1 MFTPV
6 SMRAASAYKRVGVE
20 TSVEGA
26 SPHQLVKLLFDALL
40 QSLSTAKA
48 AMGRGDIEIKGR
60 EIGKSVRIL
69 QEGLIASLNQVEGG
83 EVSVNLR
90 GVYGYS
96 VRALTMANLKNDQ
109 GKLSEVIGLIE
120 TIADAW
126 KQIAATPVANQ
137 RPMGVQ

>member
-26 SPHQLVKLLFDALL
+26 SPHQLVRLLFDALL
-40 QSLSTAKA
+40 QSLTTAKA
-48 AMGRGDIEIKGR
+48 AMNRGDIEVKGR

-96 VRALTMANLKNDQ
+96 VRALTVANLKNDE

-126 KQIAATPVANQ
+126 KQIAVSSAGAPKYS
-137 RPMGVQ
+137 GV

>member
-1 MFTPV
+1 MFSPV

-26 SPHQLVKLLFDALL
+26 NPHQLVRLLFDALL
-40 QSLSTAKA
+40 QSLTTAKN
-48 AMGRGDIEIKGR
+48 AMGRGDIEVKGR

-83 EVSVNLR
+83 EVSANLR

-96 VRALTMANLKNDQ
+96 VRLLTLANLKNDES
-109 GKLSEVIGLIE
+109 KLTEVIGLIE
-120 TIADAW
+120 TIAGAW
-126 KQIAATPVANQ
+126 KQIATSSSDAPKFS
-137 RPMGVQ
+137 GV

>member
-40 QSLSTAKA
+40 QSLSAAKA

-96 VRALTMANLKNDQ
+96 VRVLTMANLKNDQ

-120 TIADAW
+120 TIAEERHLRS
-126 KQIAATPVANQ
+126 TGN
-137 RPMGVQ
+137 

>member
-26 SPHQLVKLLFDALL
+26 SPHQLVRLLFDALL
-40 QSLSTAKA
+40 QSLTTAKA
-48 AMGRGDIEIKGR
+48 ALNRGDIEVKGR

-96 VRALTMANLKNDQ
+96 VRALTVANLKNDE

-126 KQIAATPVANQ
+126 KQIAVNPANAQ
-137 RPMGVQ
+137 KLSGV

>member
-1 MFTPV
+1 
-6 SMRAASAYKRVGVE
+6 MRAASAYKRVGVE

-26 SPHQLVKLLFDALL
+26 NPHQLVKLLFDALL
-40 QSLSTAKA
+40 QSLSAAKA

-137 RPMGVQ
+137 RMMGVQ

>member
-1 MFTPV
+1 MFSPV

-26 SPHQLVKLLFDALL
+26 NPHQLVRLLFDALL
-40 QSLSTAKA
+40 QSLASAKA
-48 AMGRGDIEIKGR
+48 ALKRGDIEVKGR

-96 VRALTMANLKNDQ
+96 VRTLTVANLKNDE
-109 GKLSEVIGLIE
+109 GKLTEVIGLIE

-126 KQIAATPVANQ
+126 KQI
-137 RPMGVQ
+137 GVQPTNVQKLTGA

>member
-1 MFTPV
+1 MFTSV

-26 SPHQLVKLLFDALL
+26 NPHQLVRLLFDALL
-40 QSLSTAKA
+40 QSLTTARA
-48 AMGRGDIEIKGR
+48 ALNRGDIEVKGR

-83 EVSVNLR
+83 EVSTNLR

-96 VRALTMANLKNDQ
+96 VRALTMANLKNDEA
-109 GKLSEVIGLIE
+109 KLTEVIGLIE

-126 KQIAATPVANQ
+126 KQIASTPTGAQ
-137 RPMGVQ
+137 KYSGV

>member
-26 SPHQLVKLLFDALL
+26 NPHQLVKLLFDALL
-40 QSLSTAKA
+40 QSLSAAKA

-137 RPMGVQ
+137 RMMGVQ

>member
-26 SPHQLVKLLFDALL
+26 NPHQLVKLLFDALL
-40 QSLSTAKA
+40 QSLSAAKA
-48 AMGRGDIEIKGR
+48 AMVRGDIEIKGR

-96 VRALTMANLKNDQ
+96 VRVLTMANLKNDQ
-109 GKLSEVIGLIE
+109 SKLSEVIGLIQ

-126 KQIAATPVANQ
+126 KEIASSPAVTQKMVGA
-137 RPMGVQ
+137 

>member
-6 SMRAASAYKRVGVE
+6 SMRAASAYKQVGVE

-40 QSLSTAKA
+40 QSLSSAKA
-48 AMGRGDIEIKGR
+48 AMGRGDIEVKGR

-96 VRALTMANLKNDQ
+96 VRALTVANLKNDPN
-109 GKLSEVIGLIE
+109 KLSEVIGLIE

-126 KQIAATPVANQ
+126 KQIAATPSNLPKMA
-137 RPMGVQ
+137 GV

>member
-26 SPHQLVKLLFDALL
+26 NPHQLVKLLFDALL
-40 QSLSTAKA
+40 QSLSCAKA

-96 VRALTMANLKNDQ
+96 VRVLTMANLKNDQ

-137 RPMGVQ
+137 RMTGVQ

>member
-26 SPHQLVKLLFDALL
+26 SPHQLVRLLFDALL
-40 QSLSTAKA
+40 QSLTTARA
-48 AMGRGDIEIKGR
+48 AMNRGDIEVKGR

-96 VRALTMANLKNDQ
+96 VRALTVANLKNDE

-126 KQIAATPVANQ
+126 KQIAVSSAGAPKYS
-137 RPMGVQ
+137 GV

>member
-26 SPHQLVKLLFDALL
+26 NPHQLVNLLFDALL
-40 QSLSTAKA
+40 QSLSAAKA
-48 AMGRGDIEIKGR
+48 AMVRGDIEIKGR

-69 QEGLIASLNQVEGG
+69 QEGLIASLNQVDGG
-83 EVSVNLR
+83 EVSLNLR

-96 VRALTMANLKNDQ
+96 VRALTLANMKNDQ
-109 GKLSEVIGLIE
+109 SKLSEVIGLIQ

-126 KQIAATPVANQ
+126 KEIASTPAVTKKM
-137 RPMGVQ
+137 MGA

>member
-26 SPHQLVKLLFDALL
+26 SPHQLVRLLFDALL
-40 QSLSTAKA
+40 QSLNTAKA
-48 AMGRGDIEIKGR
+48 AMNRGDIEVKGR

-96 VRALTMANLKNDQ
+96 VRALTVANLKNDE

-126 KQIAATPVANQ
+126 KQIAVSSAGAPKYS
-137 RPMGVQ
+137 GV